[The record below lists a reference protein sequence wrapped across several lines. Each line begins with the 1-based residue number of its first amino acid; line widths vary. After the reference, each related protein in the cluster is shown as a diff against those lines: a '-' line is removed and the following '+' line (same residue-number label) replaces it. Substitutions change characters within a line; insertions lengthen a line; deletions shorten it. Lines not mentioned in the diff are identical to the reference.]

1 MDVFNMFLMSNLMK
15 PNNSRFDILFT
26 LGSLIL
32 SNFLIGKWSKFFV
45 HILSLLIDKIKKKY
59 TMVDIIGWEFLNN
72 GLYTFEYPHNMT
84 AVNHYVYSMNKSK
97 KFRYFNSK
105 KNGICLVDDIY
116 DLAKS
121 DTFGVDNTPNYMLG
135 EIYNI
140 EVDNDIYITNN
151 VEEVHSD
158 GNNNSQP
165 GLNWKIVMT
174 IKSYKHDTT
183 YIQTF
188 INKCVVKYE
197 NYITDR
203 NKNKT
208 YHFIYQGNK
217 SNRLSFNSMVISDFN
232 NPDMQNYE
240 TFDNIFHSHKK
251 YIIADIDKLHNI
263 EYYKKTGLKRKKGY
277 LFYGHPGTGKTVT
290 VMAMSNYD
298 HRHII
303 EVPLSRVKTNTE
315 LEAILSLTSINNVNF
330 NPENI
335 IILFDEIDVGIK
347 LNRHDVIESKKH
359 DDKMIAQLKD
369 TLNIG
374 TLLSRLDGIGN
385 YGGLIIVATCN
396 NIDNINKALYRDGRL
411 NLMKFDYATIDD
423 MCNIIS
429 KYYECDIDEI
439 LLSNIRKLDNNIS
452 HAKLRCNLEHFNNP
466 IDLINNLTQS
476 SSS

>member
-1 MDVFNMFLMSNLMK
+1 MNNLMK
-15 PNNSRFDILFT
+15 TNNSRQDMLLT
-26 LGSLIL
+26 LVSLVL
-32 SNFLIGKWSKFFV
+32 GNFLIGKWNKIF
-45 HILSLLIDKIKKKY
+45 IRMMSLFISKIKKKY
-59 TMVDIIGWEFLNN
+59 IMVDIIGWEFLSN

-84 AVNHYVYSMNKSK
+84 AINHYVYSMNKSR
-97 KFRYFNSK
+97 KFRYFNNK
-105 KNGICLVDDIY
+105 KNGLCPIDDMY
-116 DLAKS
+116 DLAKT
-121 DTFGVDNTPNYMLG
+121 DMLGVDNTPNYMLG

-151 VEEVHSD
+151 VEEVHSNN
-158 GNNNSQP
+158 NNNSQP
-165 GLNWKIVMT
+165 TLNWKIIMS

-183 YIQTF
+183 YIQAF

-197 NYITDR
+197 NYITNR

-208 YHFIYQGNK
+208 YHFIYQGNN
-217 SNRLSFNSMVISDFN
+217 SNKLSFNSMVISDFN
-232 NPDMQNYE
+232 NFDMQNYE

-251 YIIADIDKLHNI
+251 HIMADIDKLHDI

-277 LFYGHPGTGKTVT
+277 LFYGQPGTGKTVT

-303 EVPLSRVKTNTE
+303 EVPLSRVKTNSE
-315 LEAILSLTSINNVNF
+315 LEAILSLTSINNVKF

-347 LNRHDVIESKKH
+347 LNRHEISESKKH
-359 DDKMIAQLKD
+359 DDKIIQTKD
-369 TLNIG
+369 ALSIG

-396 NIDNINKALYRDGRL
+396 SIANIDKALYRDGRL
-411 NLMKFDYATIDD
+411 SLMKFDYATMDD

-429 KYYECDIDEI
+429 KYYECDMDKE
-439 LLSNIRKLDNNIS
+439 LLSNIRKLDNKIS
-452 HAKLRCNLEHFNNP
+452 HAKLRCNLEHYNEP
-466 IDLINNLTQS
+466 IKLINNLAQS